1 VKIVHTGCLIILPK
15 DESGRS
21 VLCVDRSKMLE
32 GDMMSPKVLFLCIQ
46 RLSENEESLKSGYVS
61 IINLSNP
68 FGAAFHKS
76 NVQFSKDLVK
86 KAMPLKVN
94 SIHVVCCPPGQGRQS
109 FVSTSKF
116 ACLPPKVEPAFRL
129 ATDLNSLF

>member
-1 VKIVHTGCLIILPK
+1 
-15 DESGRS
+15 
-21 VLCVDRSKMLE
+21 
-32 GDMMSPKVLFLCIQ
+32 MSPRVLFLCIQ
-46 RLSENEESLKSGYVS
+46 RLSENEESLKSGYVC

-76 NVQFSKDLVK
+76 NVQFSKDLIK

-94 SIHVVCCPPGQGRQS
+94 SIHVVCCPPGQGHQS

-129 ATDLNSLF
+129 ATDLNSL